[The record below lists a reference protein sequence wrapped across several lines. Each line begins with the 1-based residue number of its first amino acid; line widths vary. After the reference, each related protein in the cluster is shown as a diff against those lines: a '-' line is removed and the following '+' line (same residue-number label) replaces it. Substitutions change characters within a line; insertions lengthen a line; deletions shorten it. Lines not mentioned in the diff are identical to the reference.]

1 MGNGDRRMR
10 VRIGPYKNWVGPY
23 QLAEALCFWVKK
35 VPDEYGMMSK
45 PDWVH
50 RFGEFLAYGN
60 IQPEP
65 EPGDI
70 SDLFDNDRK
79 PTWLNRFLMWIDS
92 KRSRKISVRIDRWD
106 TWSMDDTL
114 AYIILPMLRQL
125 QATKHG
131 SPFVDDEDVPDHLKS
146 TAAPP
151 KENDW
156 DTDDN
161 HHLRWDWV
169 LDEMIFAFENK
180 IDDSWQDQFRT
191 GNIEFKMKKLENGMS
206 EMIRGDNYTGNTD
219 WDGMKA
225 YQARISN
232 GFRLFG
238 KFYENLW
245 D

>member
-1 MGNGDRRMR
+1 MR
-10 VRIGPYKNWVGPY
+10 VKIGPYKSWWGPY
-23 QLAEALCFWVKK
+23 QLAEMLCFWVKK

-50 RFGEFLAYGN
+50 RFGEFLAYGS

-79 PTWLNRFLMWIDS
+79 PTWLNRLLMWIDS

-114 AYIILPMLRQL
+114 AHIILPMLRQL

-180 IDDSWQDQFRT
+180 LNEDWQDQFRS
-191 GNIEFKMKKLENGMS
+191 GEIDFRFKKLDNGMS
-206 EMIRGDNYTGNTD
+206 EMIRGENDTSETD
-219 WDGMKA
+219 WDGIKA

-238 KFYENLW
+238 RYYEALW

>member
-1 MGNGDRRMR
+1 MKVKIGN
-10 VRIGPYKNWVGPY
+10 YKSWFGPY
-23 QLAEALCFWVKK
+23 QLAEMLCFWAKK
-35 VPDEYGMMSK
+35 VPDEFGMMSK

-50 RFGEFLAYGN
+50 RFGEFLAYGS
-60 IQPEP
+60 IRPEP

-70 SDLFDNDRK
+70 SSLFDDDRK
-79 PTWLNRFLMWIDS
+79 PTWLNRLLTWIHN
-92 KRSRKISVRIDRWD
+92 KQSRTVKVKIDRWD

-114 AYIILPMLRQL
+114 AHIILPMLRQL

-169 LDEMIFAFENK
+169 LGEMIFAFENK
-180 IDDSWQDQFRT
+180 LNDDWQDQFRS
-191 GNIEFKMKKLENGMS
+191 GEIDFRFKKLDNGMS
-206 EMIRGDNYTGNTD
+206 EMIRGENDTSETD

-238 KFYENLW
+238 KYYESMW